1 MNKVV
6 IENSRLKGNIKIP
19 PSKSMSHRAIMAAGL
34 SKGKSE
40 IKNLIFSKD
49 IKATIECMRNVGASI
64 IEHED
69 SIEVEGIGGVQIKKY
84 NFYCNE
90 SGSTIRFMIPIGM
103 MDHDN
108 KQAVVFHGEGRLK
121 TRPLTPYFDIFNKMN
136 IQYEYPSSLPL
147 KIWGTLESGIYEL
160 PGNVSSQFVTGL
172 MYALSLS
179 EGDSVIKMTSTLE
192 SKSYVDMTIDVLKA
206 FGINIENKEYKEFY
220 VPGNGK
226 YNSREYTVEGDYS
239 QVAFFIV
246 AGLINGD
253 LRLTG
258 LKEKSLQGDSEI
270 LEIVKRMGG
279 DIRFEDGVLIV
290 KKSKTH
296 GVEIDMSEIP
306 DMLPAI
312 SVLAA
317 LSEGRTH
324 LYNGQR
330 IRLKESDRIK
340 AMYTELKKLGAKV
353 EETEDGLIINGVAQL
368 TGGAVEGWN
377 DHRIVM
383 ALAVA
388 ATCASSPV
396 TITDA
401 HAITKSYPHF
411 FDDLKVI
418 GGHIHE

>member
-69 SIEVEGIGGVQIKKY
+69 SIEVEGIGGVQIKKH